1 MNVVIVTGCAG
12 FIGSHFCERLLRED
26 YKVIGI
32 DNFDPLY
39 DIELKKK
46 NLQELSKDLRF
57 EFYEMDLRTCPLGDL
72 PWEGATLIHFAASA
86 GVRPSVGSASAYV
99 ENNIG
104 VTTRL
109 LEVAHQGGV
118 KGVVIASSSSIYG
131 NGDAGP
137 HGFSETTPTDCPISP
152 YAATKKACELMA
164 HTFYENFGLP
174 IVCLRL
180 FSAYGPRQRPD
191 LAISKF
197 MNLILKGEPI
207 TLYGDGTM
215 RRDFTYV
222 GDLVDGILFAM
233 TKGLTF
239 GFRIYNLGNGKTVEV
254 MTLVKKIEEV
264 MGVKKLLIEF
274 KEVPKGDVAMTH
286 ACISLAQKELG
297 YDPKTD
303 LDEGLLA
310 QWEWFSAQFCPEKA
324 ASLDP
329 FH

>member
-1 MNVVIVTGCAG
+1 MNVIVTGCAG

-32 DNFDPLY
+32 DNFDLFY
-39 DIELKKK
+39 NAELKKK
-46 NLQELSKDLRF
+46 NLEELSKYSRF
-57 EFYEMDLRTCPLGDL
+57 EFREMDLRTCRLSDL
-72 PWEGATLIHFAASA
+72 PWKGSILVHFAASA

-109 LEVAHQGGV
+109 LEIVQKEGT

-137 HGFSETTPTDCPISP
+137 DGFSETTPTDHPISP

-164 HTFYENFGLP
+164 HTFHANFGIP

-207 TLYGDGTM
+207 SLYGDGTM

-222 GDLVDGILFAM
+222 GDLVDGIFLAM
-233 TKGLTF
+233 TKGLRY

-264 MGVKKLLIEF
+264 MGAKKLLIEF
-274 KEVPKGDVAMTH
+274 KEIPKGDVAMTH

-297 YDPKTD
+297 YAPKID

-310 QWEWFSAQFCPEKA
+310 QWEWFLALFCPDKEVF
-324 ASLDP
+324 SGL
-329 FH
+329 FQ